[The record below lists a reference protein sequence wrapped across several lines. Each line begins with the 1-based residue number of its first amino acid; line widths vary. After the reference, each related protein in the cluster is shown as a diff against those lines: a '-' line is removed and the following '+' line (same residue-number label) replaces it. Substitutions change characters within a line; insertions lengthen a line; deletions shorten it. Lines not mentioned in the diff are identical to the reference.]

1 MSDPLTK
8 ARTYEAGRE
17 SQISPAQR
25 PGFHLSP
32 RVGWMNDPNG
42 FSWYGGQ
49 YHLFY
54 QYNPYDTVW
63 GPMHWGHAVSRDL
76 LHWQS
81 LPAALAPDTPPDQ
94 DGCFSGSAAAL
105 PDGRH
110 LLLYTGVRR
119 KAGTD
124 QFFQTQCLAVGDGIN
139 YEKYSGNP
147 VLDQTVLPQGAC
159 PYDFRDPKLWQEA
172 DGTFRCV
179 AGARLDGGSGS
190 ILHFRSRDGFHWEPD
205 GILEENRLG
214 YGCMWE
220 CPDYFS
226 LDGKQVLLVSIVGAQ
241 DVPVDGVELPPGNH
255 VLCLIG
261 HEGPDGRFRQE
272 SLQAVDCGLD
282 FYASQT
288 LLSPDGRRILVGWMQ
303 SWSALDHRSPQ
314 PLPWFGQITLPREL
328 SLREGRLIQVP
339 IRELDALRGP
349 AQIADTLRVEGEQLL
364 EAVQGSMLDLT
375 LEAAPGETEPLYE
388 SLSLAFTWGETDC
401 VRVTF
406 SPAPSALRLERS
418 GSGSHAWTH
427 TRTCRVEDRGG
438 RVKLR
443 AILDRYSLELFVNDG
458 QQVLSCV
465 LYPPQAS
472 QRVRLD
478 VRGSAAV
485 RVESYPLLP

>member
-1 MSDPLTK
+1 MSHALTK
-8 ARTYEAGRE
+8 ARAYETAHE

-42 FSWYGGQ
+42 FSFWGGR

-76 LHWQS
+76 LHWAF

-119 KAGTD
+119 KDGTD

-139 YEKYSGNP
+139 YEKLPHNP
-147 VLDQTVLPQGAC
+147 VLDQESLPPGAC
-159 PYDFRDPKLWQEA
+159 PYDFRDPKLWQEP
-172 DGTFRCV
+172 DGSFCCV

-190 ILHFRSRDGFHWEPD
+190 ILRFRSRDGFHWQGD
-205 GILEENRLG
+205 GILEENSLG

-226 LDGKQVLLVSIVGAQ
+226 LNGKQVLLVSIVGAQ
-241 DVPVDGVELPPGNH
+241 DVPVDGAELPPGNH

-261 HEGPDGRFRQE
+261 HEESDGRFCQE

-288 LLSPDGRRILVGWMQ
+288 LSAPDGRRIMVGWMQ
-303 SWSALDHRSPQ
+303 SWSALDHRPLQ

-328 SLREGRLIQVP
+328 SLQEGHLIQVP
-339 IRELDALRGP
+339 IRELDTLRGP
-349 AQIADTLRVEGEQLL
+349 AQIEDTLRVEGERVL
-364 EAVQGSMLDLT
+364 EAVQGPMLDLT
-375 LEAAPGETEPLYE
+375 LEAAPVEQGPLYE
-388 SLSLAFTWGETDC
+388 LLSLAFTWGQADY
-401 VRVTF
+401 VRVRF
-406 SPAPSALRLERS
+406 SPAASTLRLERS
-418 GSGSHAWTH
+418 GSGPHDWTH
-427 TRTCRVEDRGG
+427 TRACRVENRDGK
-438 RVKLR
+438 VKLR
-443 AILDRYSLELFVNDG
+443 AILDRYSLEVFVNDG
-458 QQVLSCV
+458 QQVLSCA
-465 LYPPQAS
+465 LYPPS
-472 QRVRLD
+472 KPTRVSLRTQGPAM
-478 VRGSAAV
+478 VRA
-485 RVESYPLLP
+485 ESYPLLP